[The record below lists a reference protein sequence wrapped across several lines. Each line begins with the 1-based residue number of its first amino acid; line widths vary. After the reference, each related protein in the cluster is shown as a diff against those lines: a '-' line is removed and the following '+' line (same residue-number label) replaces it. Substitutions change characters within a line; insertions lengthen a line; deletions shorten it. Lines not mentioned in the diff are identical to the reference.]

1 MVAVLATAPWTPN
14 RDVAARAIAPRKPL
28 TVSQWADAERILSRK
43 QSAEPGRWRT
53 ERNPPL
59 REVMDALSAR
69 SSVRDI
75 VVMFPIQF
83 GKSEIALNLVGY
95 TMAHHPGPIM
105 VCLPGEVSRNK
116 WIDQKLTPMLEET
129 PALAA
134 ALTSTASRNSANR
147 ADFKDFAGGQLY
159 LEHAGSPARLKSSSV
174 RTLIVDELDEFSGN
188 YQGGDD
194 PVELV
199 KGRTSAFPG
208 TAKRLF
214 ISTPTLAGT
223 SRIAALYA
231 ASDRRRFHLPCP
243 DCGHAQA
250 LEWSGLHWSPD
261 AAVCEYA
268 CRECG
273 ATNSEARWK
282 SQLPRGTWVAEAP
295 EARTRG
301 YHINALYYPIG
312 LGPRW
317 LDLVEMWRAAQNDPA
332 KLKTFVNDRLAEVWE
347 DPAMRAVK
355 HNILADR
362 AEPYRLREA
371 PAEVL
376 AITAGVDTQDNRLAI
391 HIIGWT
397 RRGAH
402 FTLDYVELPGDP
414 ADDVVWLNLTDLIN
428 RPIAHASGA
437 TLRIEA
443 TAIDAGGHRTEAVK
457 AFVRRGLI
465 RRPMCIFG
473 AVPNNAPV
481 LSKPK
486 LVDVN
491 WRGQLDK
498 RGVHIHHVGTVA
510 VKHLL
515 YSRISADHDKPREAR
530 MVRLSEDLPPEFFAG
545 LVSETYNPTKNRF
558 EKRTGARNEPLD
570 TWVYAFAAGHHPE
583 LRLHRR
589 SQADWDAVEA
599 RLTQAGAAGTPPGPV
614 PPPAPTTKPTA
625 APWMPRRGGW
635 MNR

>member
-1 MVAVLATAPWTPN
+1 MSPATAFIFDRIARRVKP
-14 RDVAARAIAPRKPL
+14 RDPL
-28 TVSQWADAERILSRK
+28 TVSQWADAHRIVSRK
-43 QSAEPGRWRT
+43 QSPEPGQWRT
-53 ERNPPL
+53 LRNPPL
-59 REVMDALSAR
+59 REPMDALSDGHGP
-69 SSVRDI
+69 RD
-75 VVMFPIQF
+75 VVLKFPIQF
-83 GKSEIALNLVGY
+83 GKTEIALNLIGY

-105 VCLPGEVSRNK
+105 ACLPGEVSRNK
-116 WIDQKLTPMLEET
+116 WIDQKLGPMLEET
-129 PALAA
+129 PALIA
-134 ALTSTASRNSANR
+134 ALTSTASRNAANR
-147 ADFKDFAGGQLY
+147 ADMKDFAGGQLY

-174 RTLIVDELDEFSGN
+174 RTLIVDELDEFSSN
-188 YQGGDD
+188 YTGGDD

-199 KGRTSAFPG
+199 KGRTSAFPS
-208 TAKRLF
+208 TYKRLF
-214 ISTPTLAGT
+214 ISTPGLAGI
-223 SRIAALYA
+223 SRIEQMYA

-243 DCGHAQA
+243 DCGHAQP

-261 AAVCEYA
+261 GAVCEYA

-273 ATNSEARWK
+273 ALNTEARWK
-282 SQLPRGTWVAEAP
+282 AGLPRGEWVPDAP
-295 EARTRG
+295 DAKTRG
-301 YHINALYYPIG
+301 YTINALYYPIG

-317 LDLVEMWRAAQNDPA
+317 LDLVDMWRAAQNDPA

-376 AITAGVDTQDNRLAI
+376 AITAGVDTQDNRLAV

-414 ADDVVWLNLTDLIN
+414 ADDTVWLNLTDLLN
-428 RPIAHASGA
+428 RPIAHAGGA
-437 TLRIEA
+437 ALRVDA

-465 RRPMCIFG
+465 RRPLCIFG

-481 LSKPK
+481 LSKGK

-491 WRGQLDK
+491 WKGQLDK
-498 RGVHIHHVGTVA
+498 RGVHIFHVGTVA

-530 MVRLSEDLPPEFFAG
+530 MVRLTEDLPPEFFAG
-545 LVSETYNPTKNRF
+545 LVSETYNPSKNRF

-599 RLTQAGAAGTPPGPV
+599 RLAAAAATGAPAGPEPA
-614 PPPAPTTKPTA
+614 PAPTTTPKPPA
-625 APWMPRRGGW
+625 KPWMPRRGGW

>member
-1 MVAVLATAPWTPN
+1 VSAALALIGAVGVRRWRP
-14 RDVAARAIAPRKPL
+14 RDPL
-28 TVSQWADAERILSRK
+28 TVSQWADAHRILSRK
-43 QSAEPGRWRT
+43 QSPEPGQWRT
-53 ERNPPL
+53 ARNPAL
-59 REVMDALSAR
+59 REVLDSLSDGHGP
-69 SSVRDI
+69 RDV

-95 TMAHHPGPIM
+95 TIDHHPGPIM

-129 PALAA
+129 PRLSA

-194 PVELV
+194 PVDLV

-231 ASDRRRFHLPCP
+231 ASDRRRFHVPCP
-243 DCGHAQA
+243 DCGHAQP

-261 AAVCEYA
+261 GAVCEYA

-273 ATNSEARWK
+273 ATNGEARWK
-282 SQLPRGTWVAEAP
+282 AQIARGQWVADNP
-295 EARTRG
+295 EAKARG
-301 YHINALYYPIG
+301 YTINALYYPIG

-317 LDLVEMWRAAQNDPA
+317 LDLVDMWRAAQNDPA
-332 KLKTFVNDRLAEVWE
+332 KLKTFVNDRLAETWE

-362 AEPYRLREA
+362 AESYRLREA
-371 PAEVL
+371 PADVL
-376 AITAGVDTQDNRLAI
+376 ALTAGVDTQDNRLAV

-397 RRGAH
+397 RRGGH
-402 FTLDYVELPGDP
+402 FTLDYNELPGDP
-414 ADDVVWLNLTDLIN
+414 ADETVWLNLVDLIN

-437 TLRIEA
+437 ALRIDA

-465 RRPMCIFG
+465 RRPLCIFG

-481 LSKPK
+481 LSKGK

-491 WRGQLDK
+491 WKGALDK

-530 MVRLSEDLPPEFFAG
+530 MVRLTEDLPPEFFAG
-545 LVSETYNPTKNRF
+545 LVSETYNPSKNRF

-599 RLTQAGAAGTPPGPV
+599 RLAAAAATGAPAGPEPAL
-614 PPPAPTTKPTA
+614 APTTTPKPPA
-625 APWMPRRGGW
+625 KPWMPRRGGW